1 MELFFFIL
9 LLLMLLMFGYA
20 QLQKNV
26 FKIPGKITANE
37 DEEIEM
43 R

>member
-9 LLLMLLMFGYA
+9 LVLLLLIFGYA

-26 FKIPGKITANE
+26 FKIPGEIAQNE
-37 DEEIEM
+37 DEEF
-43 R
+43 